1 MRGIFVAML
10 IAFGIGVVGTSPTL
24 TAPVNGAVIDQ
35 AAQLAQ
41 VVEQAIWRHRPFFA
55 ASTTAITGDA
65 IAGTEQ
71 VCWLRRAGA
80 RSYREGIPV

>member
-24 TAPVNGAVIDQ
+24 TAPVNCAVIDQ

-41 VVEQAIWRHRPFFA
+41 VAEQAIWRHRPFFH
-55 ASTTAITGDA
+55 
-65 IAGTEQ
+65 
-71 VCWLRRAGA
+71 RRLNH
-80 RSYREGIPV
+80 RHHWRRHRWY